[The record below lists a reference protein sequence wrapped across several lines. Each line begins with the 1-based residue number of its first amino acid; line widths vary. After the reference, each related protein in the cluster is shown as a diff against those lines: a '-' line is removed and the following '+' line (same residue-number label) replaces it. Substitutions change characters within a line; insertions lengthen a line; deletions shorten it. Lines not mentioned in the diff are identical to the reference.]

1 MEGHTEVAI
10 VFGIRSFEKFQKNQ
24 KGWNKMVFFWEWM
37 NNAKNKADNVP
48 LKPCPFCGKK
58 PEISFSLTS
67 IQFDPYYNKHIVDES
82 MAIVC
87 RTVGCP
93 ICDHRVTE
101 QTRRL
106 EYSEFSGSLERE
118 LSEYEPNM
126 ELFRKW
132 NDRKG

>member
-1 MEGHTEVAI
+1 MN
-10 VFGIRSFEKFQKNQ
+10 FSWKWIR
-24 KGWNKMVFFWEWM
+24 
-37 NNAKNKADNVP
+37 NAENKADDIL
-48 LKPCPFCGKK
+48 LKPCPFCGEK

-87 RTVGCP
+87 RAVGCP
-93 ICDHRVTE
+93 ICDQRVTG

-106 EYSEFSGSLERE
+106 EYSESGATLERE

-126 ELFRKW
+126 ELFCKW